1 MISWLFP
8 VKFTNCQ
15 VKFHFFYYYYSNWDQ
30 HGKLKQEFLFLFQ
43 HEEVAMPYVQLL
55 ADFREEVRNVA
66 RDEKGETK

>member
-1 MISWLFP
+1 MPF
-8 VKFTNCQ
+8 
-15 VKFHFFYYYYSNWDQ
+15 
-30 HGKLKQEFLFLFQ
+30 KQEFLFQFQ